1 MAQALIALG
10 SNLGDSRAILEAAI
24 ETLNKKPGIQ
34 VKTHSSWYETPP
46 LGPPQPNYL
55 NGCAL
60 LETEITP
67 EELLTTLLEIEREFG
82 RVRREKW
89 GPRIIDLDLLLFD
102 NLIQQTP
109 QLQVPH
115 PQMRQRAFVMIPLAE
130 IVPNWIDPITGKTIA
145 ELAKNIDTTG
155 INKL

>member
-67 EELLTTLLEIEREFG
+67 EDLLTTLLEIEREFG

>member
-24 ETLNKKPGIQ
+24 EKLNKKPGIQ

-67 EELLTTLLEIEREFG
+67 EELLTTLLDIEIEFG
-82 RVRREKW
+82 RIRREKW
-89 GPRIIDLDLLLFD
+89 GPRIIDIDILLFD
-102 NLIQQTP
+102 NLIQETP
-109 QLQVPH
+109 RLQLPH

-130 IVPNWIDPITGKTIA
+130 IAPNWIDPITGKTIA
-145 ELAKNIDTTG
+145 ALAKNIDATG
-155 INKL
+155 IIKL